1 MVPIRMNNN
10 KRVVLCRMKTLFTS
24 QSQSFHSLTP
34 KGDIQHQ
41 LSPEMTSHYSDSQ
54 DRTDLSK
61 WKALDARELG
71 ITSSMISQ
79 QSRVI
84 LDLLRRKGFDSYLV
98 GGCVRDLLLKRT
110 PKDFDVITT
119 AELTEV
125 RKHFRR
131 LGRAEVVGRR
141 FPVCLVH
148 INGSIV
154 EVTSFDTVA
163 RTSIGKAPNLYSIL
177 PKFSNKKDLIRCK
190 NSLRRDFTINSL
202 FYDPFANKIYDYA
215 NGMADLKSLK
225 LETVIPAQVSFE
237 EDPGRILRGF
247 RIAARLG
254 LSLSRE
260 TEAALRA
267 CSSLVKSLD
276 KNKLMI
282 ELNYMLSYGAAEPSL
297 RLLWKFKLLDFLLP
311 LHAAYLDEQS
321 NKEDAHTSNMLM
333 KLFCH
338 LDNLVACGQPSD
350 CTLWIGLLVF
360 HLALVNN
367 PQDAVVVWTFASVLY
382 HGEWGKGVKFAKE
395 RIEMCINFA
404 PEIMKSNVY
413 KSDEEIAKAVTKL
426 ASLVMNSIPALVEN
440 NICVQFMSRYP
451 SFPRSGIVFVPRKA
465 GKHVSEL
472 FKVLVNG
479 IQFYRSERKSSKI
492 NYNMLGKGHLPEAR
506 YVFGKIVLET
516 MNSGIVGDVKDFE
529 AAKCHLKTEG
539 AKEIDQLQLSDPVN
553 HQLVAKKNKR
563 RVSSTP
569 NPEHNQ
575 EKIKKQKLVENG
587 GTPVQKMGKGNHELF
602 MKLEY
607 KETNEEHQK
616 VDLSMKDSGA
626 RKKKYHRKQ
635 LINDRNQS
643 GITSKSSLD
652 KAKHVK
658 MVEQNRCTPTQST
671 VSKNHQVTADNCNIR
686 VDAKTTKES
695 DLKKNLHLSAD
706 EDFKKKGQQ
715 PPKRKQSRSTL
726 SSLFK

>member
-1 MVPIRMNNN
+1 MVPIRMNNNN

-24 QSQSFHSLTP
+24 HSQSFHSLTP

-41 LSPEMTSHYSDSQ
+41 LSPQMTSHYSASQ
-54 DRTDLSK
+54 GRTDLSK

-79 QSRVI
+79 QSWLV
-84 LDLLRRKGFDSYLV
+84 LDLLRRKGFESYLV

-119 AELTEV
+119 ADLTEV

-131 LGRAEVVGRR
+131 LARAEVVGRR

-148 INGSIV
+148 INGSLV

-163 RTSIGKAPNLYSIL
+163 RTSKGKTPNLYSKF
-177 PKFSNKKDLIRCK
+177 PKFSNKNDLIRCQ

-202 FYDPFANKIYDYA
+202 FYNPFANKIYDYA
-215 NGMADLKSLK
+215 NGLADLKSLK

-254 LSLSRE
+254 LSISRE
-260 TEAALRA
+260 TEAALRT

-311 LHAAYLDEQS
+311 LHAAYLDEQA
-321 NKEDAHTSNMLM
+321 NKEVAQAPNMLM

-338 LDNLVACGQPSD
+338 LDNLVACDQPSD
-350 CTLWIGLLVF
+350 CTLWIGLLAF

-367 PQDAVVVWTFASVLY
+367 PQDAVVVWTLASVLY
-382 HGEWGKGVKFAKE
+382 HGEWEEGVKFAKE
-395 RIEMCINFA
+395 RIGMCINFA

-413 KSDEEIAKAVTKL
+413 KSDEEIAKAVTEL
-426 ASLVMNSIPALVEN
+426 VSLVMDSIPALVEN

-451 SFPRSGIVFVPRKA
+451 SFSRSGIVFVPRKT

-472 FKVLVNG
+472 FEVLVKG
-479 IQFYRSERKSSKI
+479 IQFYRSGRKSSKI

-516 MNSGIVGDVKDFE
+516 MSSGIVGDEKDFE

-539 AKEIDQLQLSDPVN
+539 AKETDQLQLSDPVN
-553 HQLVAKKNKR
+553 HQLVARKNKR
-563 RVSSTP
+563 HVSSTP
-569 NPEHNQ
+569 NPKHNQ
-575 EKIKKQKLVENG
+575 EKIKKRKLVENG
-587 GTPVQKMGKGNHELF
+587 GIPVRKMGKGNRELLV
-602 MKLEY
+602 KLEY
-607 KETNEEHQK
+607 KEANEEHQK
-616 VDLSMKDSGA
+616 VENH
-626 RKKKYHRKQ
+626 HRKQ
-635 LINDRNQS
+635 LINDRNKI
-643 GITSKSSLD
+643 GITNKSSLD
-652 KAKHVK
+652 KAKHMK
-658 MVEQNRCTPTQST
+658 MVEQNRCTPSPST
-671 VSKNHQVTADNCNIR
+671 VSENHQVTADNCNIK
-686 VDAKTTKES
+686 VDAKTTNEP
-695 DLKKNLHLSAD
+695 DLKKKLHLSAD
-706 EDFKKKGQQ
+706 EDIKKKGQE
-715 PPKRKQSRSTL
+715 PPTRKQSQPKL
-726 SSLFK
+726 SNLFR

>member
-10 KRVVLCRMKTLFTS
+10 KRAVLCRMKTLFTS
-24 QSQSFHSLTP
+24 HSKSFHSLTP

-41 LSPEMTSHYSDSQ
+41 LSPEITSHFSASQ

-79 QSRVI
+79 QSWVV
-84 LDLLRRKGFDSYLV
+84 LDLLRRKGFESYLV

-131 LGRAEVVGRR
+131 LARAEVVGRR

-163 RTSIGKAPNLYSIL
+163 RTSKGNASNLYSML

-215 NGMADLKSLK
+215 NGLADLKSMK

-260 TEAALRA
+260 TEVALRT
-267 CSSLVKSLD
+267 CSSLVKNMN

-282 ELNYMLSYGAAEPSL
+282 ELNYMLSYGAAGPSL

-311 LHAAYLDEQS
+311 LHAAYLDDQA
-321 NKEDAHTSNMLM
+321 NKEDAQASNMLM

-338 LDNLVACGQPSD
+338 LDNLVACDQPSD
-350 CTLWIGLLVF
+350 CTLWIGLLAF

-367 PQDAVVVWTFASVLY
+367 PQDAVVVRTFASVLY
-382 HGEWGKGVKFAKE
+382 HGEWEKGVKFAKE
-395 RIEMCINFA
+395 RIEMCIHFA
-404 PEIMKSNVY
+404 PEIMKSDVY

-426 ASLVMNSIPALVEN
+426 ASLVMDSIPALVEN
-440 NICVQFMSRYP
+440 NICVQLMSRYP
-451 SFPRSGIVFVPRKA
+451 SFSRSGIVFVPRKT

-479 IQFYRSERKSSKI
+479 IQFYSSERKSSKI
-492 NYNMLGKGHLPEAR
+492 NYNMLGKGHLREAR

-516 MNSGIVGDVKDFE
+516 MNSGIVGDGKDFE
-529 AAKCHLKTEG
+529 AAKCHLKIDG
-539 AKEIDQLQLSDPVN
+539 AKETDQLQLSDPVN
-553 HQLVAKKNKR
+553 HQLVARKNKR
-563 RVSSTP
+563 HVSSTP

-575 EKIKKQKLVENG
+575 EKIKKRRLVENG
-587 GTPVQKMGKGNHELF
+587 GTPVQKMGK
-602 MKLEY
+602 LEY
-607 KETNEEHQK
+607 KETDEEHKK
-616 VDLSMKDSGA
+616 VDLSTKDSGA
-626 RKKKYHRKQ
+626 REKNYHRKQ
-635 LINDRNQS
+635 LVNDRNKS
-643 GITSKSSLD
+643 GITSKSFLD

-658 MVEQNRCTPTQST
+658 MVEQNRCTPAQST
-671 VSKNHQVTADNCNIR
+671 VSKNHPVTADNCNIK
-686 VDAKTTKES
+686 VDAKTTNES
-695 DLKKNLHLSAD
+695 DLKKKLHLSAD
-706 EDFKKKGQQ
+706 DDFKKKGQE
-715 PPKRKQSRSTL
+715 PPKIKQSQPIL
-726 SSLFK
+726 SNLFK